1 MCNGIELATYYFV
14 IHHEPYFWRQKKKFH
29 LLAICLLSISWKRW
43 KQNIERCAFLQN
55 SSNSF
60 ITTFVLLISYQVV
73 LMIVE
78 NPVWIMTPSDLKWPR
93 PGKREMC
100 DSLGGPLLRTLVL
113 GSLWKAAFNSKGKF
127 FCQGLRL
134 MIISD
139 FQQRLWK
146 IIFWLLQEKY
156 TH

>member
-43 KQNIERCAFLQN
+43 KQNRERCAFLQN

-78 NPVWIMTPSDLKWPR
+78 NPVWIMTPSDLKWPGR
-93 PGKREMC
+93 REMC

-139 FQQRLWK
+139 FQQRLLK